1 MEGGRVE
8 GGRVEGEEWRRKSG
22 GGRVE
27 GGREE
32 GDTKYSF
39 ETIVELAYL
48 QFDHPR
54 VEVSSVR
61 WYAHTLYP
69 IIP

>member
-1 MEGGRVE
+1 M
-8 GGRVEGEEWRRKSG
+8 
-22 GGRVE
+22 
-27 GGREE
+27 